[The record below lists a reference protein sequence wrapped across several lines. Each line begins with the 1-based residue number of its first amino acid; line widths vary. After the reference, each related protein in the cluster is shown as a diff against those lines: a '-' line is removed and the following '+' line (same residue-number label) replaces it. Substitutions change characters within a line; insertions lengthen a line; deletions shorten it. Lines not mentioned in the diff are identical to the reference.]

1 MLQCVI
7 KSDSFILSAM
17 GLKLYFKVLFHSIL
31 AAAVTASKRNTD
43 LLRLKFHFE
52 SFFVTGKGIGTR
64 VYSSNVWPHLSNVS
78 LRF

>member
-1 MLQCVI
+1 
-7 KSDSFILSAM
+7 M
-17 GLKLYFKVLFHSIL
+17 GLKLYFRVLFHSIL

-64 VYSSNVWPHLSNVS
+64 VYSSNV
-78 LRF
+78 